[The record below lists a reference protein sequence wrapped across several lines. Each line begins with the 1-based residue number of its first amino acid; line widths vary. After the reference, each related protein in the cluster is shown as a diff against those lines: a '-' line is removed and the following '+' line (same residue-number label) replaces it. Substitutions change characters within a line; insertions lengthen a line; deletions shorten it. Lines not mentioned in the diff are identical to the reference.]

1 MTEKKAG
8 GATTKT
14 TPQPAEGSR
23 LRGEALV
30 LAAIEKARS
39 KGTIPDPDPVPAKL
53 LARLLL
59 PNGEP
64 LPASLRALLAFDGA
78 WLGMGIDVEDA
89 ELELLD
95 LEDLIAEELGEET
108 APLFAEACELLSDD
122 CLLVGERA
130 GRARRFLYVG
140 NPDVAGE
147 YPVIT
152 VDATGAP
159 WVGGFVP
166 FDVWVAQQLG
176 ALPAEATRG
185 EVPAAYAECP
195 AELARSNGDGRVG
208 FCPEPED
215 AEDA

>member
-1 MTEKKAG
+1 MTAKKAS

-14 TPQPAEGSR
+14 TPTPVEGAP

-30 LAAIEKARS
+30 REAIARARED
-39 KGTIPDPDPVPAKL
+39 GRIREPDPVPAKL
-53 LARLLL
+53 LARLEL

-64 LPASLRALLAFDGA
+64 LPASLRTLLAFDGA

-95 LEDLIAEELGEET
+95 LEDLIAEELGEDA
-108 APLFAEACELLSDD
+108 APLFAEAYEILADD
-122 CLLVGERA
+122 CLLIGDRE
-130 GRARRFLYVG
+130 GSARRFLYVG
-140 NPDVAGE
+140 NPDAAGE

-152 VDATGAP
+152 VDAAGAP

-185 EVPAAYAECP
+185 EVPAAYASAP
-195 AELARSNGDGRVG
+195 KELARSNGDGRVS